1 MKAVGIF
8 AIDSYHLTGGHFPS
22 VAVSCIRDDINDVF
36 DWLMHYV
43 EVYPLKLENHK
54 PITRE
59 MLEEEFNNAKY
70 SNVRI
75 HFYYPREG
83 DLQIEFER

>member
-1 MKAVGIF
+1 MRSVK
-8 AIDSYHLTGGHFPS
+8 SYGL
-22 VAVSCIRDDINDVF
+22 
-36 DWLMHYV
+36 
-43 EVYPLKLENHK
+43 EKENHT

-83 DLQIEFER
+83 DIQIEFER

>member
-1 MKAVGIF
+1 MRYVK
-8 AIDSYHLTGGHFPS
+8 SYRLE
-22 VAVSCIRDDINDVF
+22 R
-36 DWLMHYV
+36 
-43 EVYPLKLENHK
+43 ENHT

-70 SNVRI
+70 NNVRI

-83 DLQIEFER
+83 DIQIEFER

>member
-1 MKAVGIF
+1 MKAIGIF
-8 AIDSYHLTGGHFPS
+8 AIDSWHLTGGHFPS
-22 VAVSCIRDDINDVF
+22 VSVSCISDDINYVF
-36 DWLMHYV
+36 DYLMNYV
-43 EVYPLKLENHK
+43 ESYHLEKENHT

-59 MLEEEFNNAKY
+59 MLQIEFNNEKY

>member
-8 AIDSYHLTGGHFPS
+8 AIDSWHLTGGHFPS
-22 VAVSCIRDDINDVF
+22 VSVSRIHDDINDVF
-36 DWLMHYV
+36 NYLMRYV
-43 EVYPLKLENHK
+43 ESYRLERENHT

-59 MLEEEFNNAKY
+59 MLEEEFNNEKY

>member
-1 MKAVGIF
+1 M
-8 AIDSYHLTGGHFPS
+8 
-22 VAVSCIRDDINDVF
+22 SCIHDDINDVF

-43 EVYPLKLENHK
+43 KSYELKKENHT

-83 DLQIEFER
+83 DIQIEFER

>member
-8 AIDSYHLTGGHFPS
+8 AIDSWHIVGGHFPS
-22 VAVSCIRDDINDVF
+22 VSVSCIYDDINDVF

-43 EVYPLKLENHK
+43 EIYSLQGENRT

-59 MLEEEFNNAKY
+59 MLEKEFNKTKY
-70 SNVRI
+70 TNVRI